1 MNDDR
6 SEAPQV
12 SEAGSSRSHRSRHRR
27 KAKAPGNL
35 VVSHQS
41 LVHAEVDRL
50 KSLVSR
56 LEQLNLRP
64 PQTPQVGEVIVVVST
79 DLNTDSLLTG
89 ALLSVKSIYQA
100 TRLPVIA
107 IFAQSALA
115 LPVLNH
121 YIVSYGTPNIVGS
134 PLERRNASAAE
145 ALDKIAVRHAVCPVT
160 CSVLARA
167 CLNVVGVMLAFQ
179 KSLSQAARVC
189 PCQWNLLLPKWE
201 EAVWSGRKSWS
212 RVLTTKHL
220 EAIFSLSKP
229 EWLCQNSCR
238 PFHHQRCECNQET
251 EAQMCGLFGTCQ
263 RTVTPP
269 CLEDE
274 PPPYQDHYLASTS
287 EGSLTPER
295 LDSDYAPQDTD

>member
-1 MNDDR
+1 MNDAR

-27 KAKAPGNL
+27 KTKPPGNL

-41 LVHAEVDRL
+41 LVHAEVNRL
-50 KSLVSR
+50 KGLVSR
-56 LEQLNLRP
+56 LEQLNLQP

-107 IFAQSALA
+107 IFAQSAPA

-134 PLERRNASAAE
+134 HPERRNACAAE
-145 ALDKIAVRHAVCPVT
+145 ILDLIAVRHAACPVT
-160 CSVLARA
+160 RSVLVRA
-167 CLNVVGVMLAFQ
+167 CLNVLGVMLAFR
-179 KSLSQAARVC
+179 KSLSRAARVC
-189 PCQWNLLLPKWE
+189 PCQWSLLLPKWE
-201 EAVWSGRKSWS
+201 EAEWSGKTAWS
-212 RVLTTKHL
+212 RVLTTSHL
-220 EAIFSLSKP
+220 NAIFDLSKP
-229 EWLCQNSCR
+229 MWSCQNSCR

-263 RTVTPP
+263 RTVSPP
-269 CLEDE
+269 QLEDG
-274 PPPYQDHYLASTS
+274 PPPYQDHYPASTS
-287 EGSLTPER
+287 GESLTPEA
-295 LDSDYAPQDTD
+295 LDSDYEPQDTD